1 MSYRNTFEQYIPKI
15 LNFSK
20 FKNSKNKIFGSVF
33 KDITSDLK
41 RDIFPSNHRI
51 GIDYQKINKIWEMG
65 SKLNLT
71 L

>member
-1 MSYRNTFEQYIPKI
+1 MSYRITFEQYILKI

-20 FKNSKNKIFGSVF
+20 FKNSKNNFFESIF

-41 RDIFPSNHRI
+41 LDVFPSNKRI
-51 GIDYQKINKIWEMG
+51 GIDYQTINKIWEVE
-65 SKLNLT
+65 SKLTFT